1 MNKKYRALRFIATLF
16 KILAWIVLVGGI
28 LSAIGSLVINLMGG
42 GGSMWQQFG
51 VQPVVSGAMV
61 GIVSFFVILITT
73 IIDALALFAAADYI
87 VLFMDIEANTRA
99 TAHYLQEIN
108 RQYQSPPEG

>member
-28 LSAIGSLVINLMGG
+28 LSAIGALVAGLMGSSG
-42 GGSMWQQFG
+42 GMWQQFG
-51 VQPVVSGAMV
+51 MQPAVSGAVV
-61 GIVSFFVILITT
+61 GIVSFLVVLITT

-108 RQYQSPPEG
+108 RQYQSPTEA

>member
-1 MNKKYRALRFIATLF
+1 MERKYRALRFIATLF

-28 LSAIGSLVINLMGG
+28 ISAIGALIVNLMGG
-42 GGSMWQQFG
+42 GGAMWRQFG
-51 VQPVVSGAMV
+51 MQPAVSGAMV
-61 GIVSFFVILITT
+61 GITSFFAILVTT
-73 IIDALALFAAADYI
+73 LIEALSLFAAADYI
-87 VLFMDIEANTRA
+87 ALFLDIEANTRA